1 MLADNLKQVQEQIA
15 SALDKRKN
23 KDLLTGDNVTLVAVT
38 KNHPPEIITNIEAL
52 GIANVGENRVQEAK
66 HKQEA
71 LGKHGYW
78 HLIGHLQTNKARQ
91 AVALFDLI
99 ESVDSEHLLAAI
111 DKEAE
116 RIGKVQDI
124 LLQLNIAHEE
134 QKSGLDKED
143 YLALLPKLPEYKH
156 VRLRGLMVIA
166 QKCEDIEQ
174 TRPVFAAGY
183 RAFARLKQQYPQ
195 ADILSM
201 GMSNDYTVAIEEGAN
216 IVRVGT
222 ALFGQNI
229 IDKIMN
235 ALSLYDE
242 EEIIEEEVEQKPAK
256 TEQEPAKPKK
266 RFFGSKEP
274 AASVPAEEPKRERKS
289 ILNFKSSAATPE
301 PAKNEKMGSKT
312 INLPIADKLMTVVL
326 LEPVNYDKTDNVV
339 AKRMTDFISGTVYA
353 IGGSMK
359 KLGRNIVICAPK
371 NVDIDAGEEHELD
384 ERGNNPW
391 DK

>member
-23 KDLLTGDNVTLVAVT
+23 KDLLTGDKVTLVAVT
-38 KNHPPEIITNIEAL
+38 KNHPPEIITDIEAL

-99 ESVDSEHLLAAI
+99 EV

-143 YLALLPKLPEYKH
+143 YLALLPKLPEYKN
-156 VRLRGLMVIA
+156 VCLRGLMVIA

-222 ALFGQNI
+222 ALFGQR
-229 IDKIMN
+229 DY
-235 ALSLYDE
+235 SL
-242 EEIIEEEVEQKPAK
+242 K
-256 TEQEPAKPKK
+256 
-266 RFFGSKEP
+266 F
-274 AASVPAEEPKRERKS
+274 
-289 ILNFKSSAATPE
+289 
-301 PAKNEKMGSKT
+301 
-312 INLPIADKLMTVVL
+312 
-326 LEPVNYDKTDNVV
+326 
-339 AKRMTDFISGTVYA
+339 
-353 IGGSMK
+353 
-359 KLGRNIVICAPK
+359 
-371 NVDIDAGEEHELD
+371 
-384 ERGNNPW
+384 
-391 DK
+391 